1 MATGIEVD
9 GKTPWPDDV
18 LEWHHLSLIF
28 EEALNAAT
36 RARFPDAAS
45 PSNPNPW
52 AIIAEAMA
60 DAFGGQ
66 ETLVLGHPHRCAL
79 VSFVVPWGG

>member
-1 MATGIEVD
+1 MATRIEVD
-9 GKTPWPDDV
+9 GKTAWLDDA
-18 LEWHHLSLIF
+18 LEWHHPDLNF

-36 RARFPDAAS
+36 RAWFPDAAS

-60 DAFGGQ
+60 DAFGGR
-66 ETLVLGHPHRCAL
+66 ETLVLGHPESLRTGII
-79 VSFVVPWGG
+79 SGTMG